1 MLDDIHK
8 NKTKLKQK
16 KKYKKKDIFNL
27 WPKESSPNFL
37 SEPRLWW
44 GTGPSILSSPFSNCF
59 PQILNANSNIKL
71 ILQFPLHITL
81 EVLFPLPQVHS
92 QILSTWRIPIHIQT
106 WQRYNLHFEAFPD
119 QPLKI
124 ILSPILSLY
133 QYIVLLS
140 LASICWMSILSQRW
154 RRPVRKS
161 KMVS

>member
-1 MLDDIHK
+1 MTYTKKQNWNRK
-8 NKTKLKQK
+8 NNTKKH
-16 KKYKKKDIFNL
+16 IFNL

-37 SEPRLWW
+37 SESRLWW
-44 GTGPSILSSPFSNCF
+44 GTGPCILSSPFSNCF
-59 PQILNANSNIKL
+59 PQVLNANNNIKL
-71 ILQFPLHITL
+71 ILQFPLRIPL
-81 EVLFPLPQVHS
+81 KVLFPLPQVHS

-140 LASICWMSILSQRW
+140 LASICWMSIVFQRW
-154 RRPVRKS
+154 KRLVRKS
-161 KMVS
+161 KMVY